1 MSKRHF
7 TKEEIDTLKKNKY
20 VKRVGPKGITYTDE
34 FKVFAITEYEK
45 GSVSTVI
52 FEKAGFNTAV
62 LGESRVYGALKRW
75 RKAYRNNGVMGLRDR
90 RKGRSG
96 RPRER
101 TLSSEQRLKRQEA
114 RIKYLEMELEFQK
127 KLDMIERGVNID
139 QSKKKHD

>member
-34 FKVFAITEYEK
+34 FKLFAITQYEK
-45 GSVSTVI
+45 GLVSTAI

-62 LGESRVYGALKRW
+62 LGQNRVTGALKRW
-75 RKAYRNNGVMGLRDR
+75 REAYHNDGVMGLRDR

-96 RPRER
+96 RPTKRP
-101 TLSSEQRLKRQEA
+101 LSSEQRLKRQEA

-139 QSKKKHD
+139 QNKKKHD